1 MGERTEM
8 FYLPQR
14 SPLPANLGGEWW
26 TADRTVEEIAK
37 PDDSRPFFGFVSFIG
52 PHPPL
57 APPIPFNRM
66 YNPDRMP
73 EPVLGNIEEDH
84 LDEEFRSCVTRFGR
98 MQLIRH

>member
-37 PDDSRPFFGFVSFIG
+37 SDDSRPFFGFVSFIG
-52 PHPPL
+52 PHPAL

-73 EPVLGNIEEDH
+73 EPSSATSRKITGRRNSFYASRHLG
-84 LDEEFRSCVTRFGR
+84 GR
-98 MQLIRH
+98 N